1 MAEVTLPAPHAA
13 TPARIAVT
21 QRRWWSEVIIAVGVY
36 AVYSAVRAMT
46 VAGPDEAF
54 TNATTVVGVQDVLG
68 VNVELAWQRWALQSP
83 DLVVGAIGVMLG
95 KRLFKMHP
103 GVLLGV
109 CAGACTATPA
119 LAAVQEAARS
129 AVPSI
134 GYGVAYAVVTP
145 ATLIWLYR
153 RHPDRYGLWRNT
165 LAFGTLLALVGF
177 ALFPLMPPRLLDV
190 HDLVGGWGF
199 VDTLATH
206 SAPWSFQSS
215 AVTAVANPY
224 AAMPSLHCGWALWV
238 GAAIWSTTR
247 SRPAKVFAVAYP
259 LATLVTVV
267 ITGNHFVIDA
277 VGALAVMGTGWVA
290 ALTVQRRRHP
300 DGRGDVQLAATRSM
314 ARR

>member
-83 DLVVGAIGVMLG
+83 DLVVGANW
-95 KRLFKMHP
+95 F
-103 GVLLGV
+103 
-109 CAGACTATPA
+109 
-119 LAAVQEAARS
+119 
-129 AVPSI
+129 
-134 GYGVAYAVVTP
+134 YGVAYAVVTP

-238 GAAIWSTTR
+238 GAAIWTTTR
-247 SRPAKVFAVAYP
+247 SRPAKAFAVAYP